1 MQATVHGTMQGT
13 AAPEP
18 RLRPRTA
25 SRLAAVQAL
34 YQLEQAGAPAEQV
47 IDEFVRHRLAAGA
60 KGEGAAPGAEVPLF
74 ARIVRGWTGGA
85 AALDAA
91 IAASLA
97 EGWPMARLDP
107 VLRALL
113 RAAASELFDQAG
125 APARVVIDE
134 YLHVAHG
141 FFGAEEPR
149 FANAVMDRLARGMR
163 AHEFAASP

>member
-1 MQATVHGTMQGT
+1 MPATEV
-13 AAPEP
+13 PEP

-34 YQLEQAGAPAEQV
+34 YQIEQAQAPAEAV
-47 IDEFVRHRLAAGA
+47 IDEFIRHRLS
-60 KGEGAAPGAEVPLF
+60 EGALAEGSAPGAQVPLF
-74 ARIVRGWTGGA
+74 TKIVRGWAGQA
-85 AALDAA
+85 EALDAT
-91 IAASLA
+91 IVASLA

-113 RAAASELFDQAG
+113 RAAAAELFDAEG

-149 FANAVMDRLARGMR
+149 FANGVMDRLARTMR
-163 AHEFAASP
+163 AHEFAPQP

>member
-1 MQATVHGTMQGT
+1 MSAA

-34 YQLEQAGAPAEQV
+34 YQIEQAGAAPETV
-47 IDEFVRHRLAAGA
+47 IDEFIRHRLAAGPVA
-60 KGEGAAPGAEVPLF
+60 EGSTPGAEVPLF
-74 ARIVRGWTGGA
+74 SKIVRGWA
-85 AALDAA
+85 VRADALDGT
-91 IAASLA
+91 IAATLA

-113 RAAASELFDQAG
+113 RAAASELFDSEG
-125 APARVVIDE
+125 APARAVIDE

-149 FANAVMDRLARGMR
+149 FANGVMDRLARTIR
-163 AHEFAASP
+163 PAEFAPTS